1 MRSDEL
7 VIHGDDVYEDNLGEF
22 YGTPILAADPMDTA
36 KRDISD
42 MQQRV
47 RFSFGRFNNEPIELL
62 SGEVITDNTIRRST
76 AAEVVGEAFY
86 TPKTVEGR
94 RVTLD
99 AGLLSARGVLITW
112 RPNNEEI
119 AVIHEEVA

>member
-1 MRSDEL
+1 MRTDALIMHSNDIGN
-7 VIHGDDVYEDNLGEF
+7 VVGEF
-22 YGTPILAADPMDTA
+22 YGSLIREVNPLTADL
-36 KRDISD
+36 RDISD

-47 RFSFGRFNNEPIELL
+47 RFSFGRFNDEPVELL
-62 SGEVITDNTIRRST
+62 PGEVITDNTIRRST

-86 TPKTVEGR
+86 APKTVEGR